1 MASYNKR
8 LAEQSRGCG
17 MIDFSKRQQW
27 IDITRGLSIVFVIMY
42 HLHGGTEYLNLIET
56 VPGYHYFSSV
66 VDFLNK
72 TLSPIRMELLMLLS
86 GMLVSKGMEK
96 GLDRYYTGKVKSIL
110 YPYLIWSLVMLVLM
124 SARGLV
130 SGEKGAHD
138 VIVYFFKI
146 IIGVPS
152 VTWFLYWVFVFFMI
166 QPRLRNLSPMVVLPA
181 VLLLSFVVSK
191 VEYVTDDLVRGVAF
205 SAVIYCYAFFWLGDY
220 IIRNGIDLG
229 QLVKNRMVV
238 VLSAISVA
246 ALSFLM
252 NTTELS
258 NTSVVLFPM
267 ALLSFAMVALL
278 AQQLEKVKVGQLF
291 AFIGMN
297 SIFFYLMHV
306 PLLMIVK
313 RAVPVLNFSDVAT
326 AIAIWVV
333 AITVPFITVKLRK
346 LKLVR
351 LLFEFRW
358 A

>member
-1 MASYNKR
+1 
-8 LAEQSRGCG
+8 

-42 HLHGGTEYLNLIET
+42 HLHGGTEYLNLIDS

-66 VDFLNK
+66 MDFLNK
-72 TLSPIRMELLMLLS
+72 TLSPIRMELLMMLS

-130 SGEKGAHD
+130 SGEKGAWD
-138 VIVYFFKI
+138 VLIYFFKI
-146 IIGVPS
+146 IIGTPS

-166 QPRLRNLSPMVVLPA
+166 QPRLRNLSPTVILPA
-181 VLLLSFVVSK
+181 VLALSFVLTK
-191 VEYVTDDLVRGVAF
+191 TEGLVFSDSLSRGVAF
-205 SAVIYCYAFFWLGDY
+205 STTVYCYAFFWLGDY
-220 IIRNGIDLG
+220 IIRNGIDLA
-229 QLVKNRMVV
+229 QLVRNRTII
-238 VLSAISVA
+238 VLSAISFA
-246 ALSFLM
+246 TLSYLM
-252 NTTELS
+252 NTTDLS
-258 NTSVVLFPM
+258 NTNVLLFPL
-267 ALLSFAMVALL
+267 ALLSFAMVANL
-278 AQQLEKVKVGQLF
+278 AQLLEKMKIGQVF

-313 RAVPVLNFSDVAT
+313 RAVPLLNFSDVAT
-326 AIAIWVV
+326 AIAIWIV
-333 AITVPFITVKLRK
+333 AITVPSITVKLRK
-346 LKLVR
+346 IKLVR